1 VPRRCRAAAPVTAP
15 PTTSP
20 SSTGNRTPALEGHR
34 GTTFVQSLER
44 GLAVIRTFDRGR
56 VGRPSEVAAATGLT
70 RAAARRFLLT
80 LSDLGYV
87 RAAGTGFQLSPRVL
101 ELGRAY
107 LSGLTLPEAAL
118 PYLRDLVGRVGESS
132 SVAVLDGERIVYV
145 AHVAARRVLAV
156 SVTVGSDD
164 PAFATSLGRVLLA
177 AREDDW
183 IERFLATVEL
193 MPLTART
200 IVDPDRLRAEL
211 ARVRRQ
217 GWALVDQELEEGL
230 RAVAAPI
237 RDASGKVVAA
247 VNVDPQATRW
257 SVEEIRASVVPQL
270 LDAAAAIND
279 QLAANGDPRRRTPRE
294 VPPVEEATVERGG
307 DFVQS
312 LGRGL
317 AVIRT
322 FDGVPAQT
330 LSEVAVA
337 SGLTR
342 AAARRF
348 LLTLAE
354 LGYVEVEGRSFRL
367 TPRVLELG
375 RAYLSNL
382 TLPEVALPHL
392 RDLVAG
398 VRESSTVAVLDRGQI
413 VYIAHVPADRVLS
426 VLITVGGRDP
436 AEATALGRMLLASQS
451 DEWLDRYLAQ
461 VRLVPH
467 TSRTIVDPARLRAEL
482 VRVRRQGFALVDQEL
497 EEGLRAVAVP
507 VHDGEGRVVAAV
519 NVALHA
525 SRWPIEAIRSGLVP
539 SLLQTAA
546 AIDADLAAMGV
557 VSYDLTRQWVGDD

>member
-1 VPRRCRAAAPVTAP
+1 MPRRRRAVRPVTAP
-15 PTTSP
+15 ITSP
-20 SSTGNRTPALEGHR
+20 SSTSNGISALATDR

-87 RAAGTGFQLSPRVL
+87 RAAGNGFQLSPRVL

-107 LSGLTLPEAAL
+107 LSGLTLPDAAL
-118 PYLRDLVGRVGESS
+118 PYLRDLVGRVRESS

-177 AREDDW
+177 AQDDDRLD
-183 IERFLATVEL
+183 RFLATAEL
-193 MPLTART
+193 TPLTART
-200 IVDPDRLRAEL
+200 IVEPDRLRAEL

-270 LDAAAAIND
+270 LAAAAAIEA
-279 QLAANGDPRRRTPRE
+279 QLAADGDPCRRAPRP
-294 VPPVEEATVERGG
+294 VPVEGAVVERGG

-322 FDGVPAQT
+322 FDGVPSQT

-354 LGYVEVEGRSFRL
+354 LGYVDVEGRSFRL

-375 RAYLSNL
+375 RPYLSNL

-426 VLITVGGRDP
+426 VSITVGGRDP

-451 DEWLDRYLAQ
+451 DEWLDRYLSQ
-461 VRLVPH
+461 VQLVPH
-467 TSRTIVDPARLRAEL
+467 TRRTIVDPARLRAEL

-525 SRWPIEAIRSGLVP
+525 SRWPIEAIRTGLVP
-539 SLLQTAA
+539 SLLEAAA

-557 VSYDLTRQWVGDD
+557 VSYDLTRQWVGDDA